1 MLRRSMSEQ
10 QEFRHELEATL
21 AAREEVGEELEP
33 QLVDRFADRIE
44 AEIDRRA
51 SDKAARQRPRSPG
64 HHHGNAPMIPLA
76 LGSLGLAIPLM
87 GIAGGTAGLGGIVV
101 VCIAIV
107 LVNLFWAASRR

>member
-1 MLRRSMSEQ
+1 MSEQ

-21 AAREEVGEELEP
+21 AARQEVGEELEP
-33 QLVDRFADRIE
+33 QLVDRFADRME

-51 SDKAARQRPRSPG
+51 RELERHRRPRSG
-64 HHHGNAPMIPLA
+64 HNAPMIPLA

-87 GIAGGTAGLGGIVV
+87 GIAGGTAGFPGVLV

-107 LVNLFWAASRR
+107 LVNLFWAAPRR

>member
-1 MLRRSMSEQ
+1 LSVSEQ

-21 AAREEVGEELEP
+21 AAREEMGPELEP

-44 AEIDRRA
+44 AEIERRA
-51 SDKAARQRPRSPG
+51 EARPRREFPRSG
-64 HHHGNAPMIPLA
+64 HNAPMIPLA

-87 GIAGGTAGLGGIVV
+87 GIAGGTAGFPGVLV

-107 LVNLFWAASRR
+107 LVNLFWALPRR

>member
-1 MLRRSMSEQ
+1 MLRRRMSEQ

-44 AEIDRRA
+44 SEIDLRA
-51 SDKAARQRPRSPG
+51 RELERHRRPRSG
-64 HHHGNAPMIPLA
+64 HNGPMIPLA

-87 GIAGGTAGLGGIVV
+87 GIAGGTAGFPGVLV

-107 LVNLFWAASRR
+107 LVNLFWAAPRR

>member
-21 AAREEVGEELEP
+21 AAREEMGEELEP

-44 AEIDRRA
+44 EEIDRRA
-51 SDKAARQRPRSPG
+51 SEKAARQRPRSPG
-64 HHHGNAPMIPLA
+64 HNAPMIPLA

-87 GIAGGTAGLGGIVV
+87 GIAGGTAGFPGVLV

-107 LVNLFWAASRR
+107 LVNLFWALPRR

>member
-1 MLRRSMSEQ
+1 VEYASPGMTEQ

-21 AAREEVGEELEP
+21 AAREETGEELEP

-44 AEIDRRA
+44 QEIERRA
-51 SDKAARQRPRSPG
+51 KAHPQREFPRAG
-64 HHHGNAPMIPLA
+64 HNAPMIPLA

-87 GIAGGTAGLGGIVV
+87 GIAGGTAGFPGVLV

-107 LVNLFWAASRR
+107 LVNLFWAMGRR